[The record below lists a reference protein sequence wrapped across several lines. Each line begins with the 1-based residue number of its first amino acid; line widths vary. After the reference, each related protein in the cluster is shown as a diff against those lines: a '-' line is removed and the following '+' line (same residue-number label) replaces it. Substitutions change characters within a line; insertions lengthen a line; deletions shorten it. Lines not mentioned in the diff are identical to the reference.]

1 MIINNIEYEINKGK
15 RKNIYLQIKN
25 GKVIVK
31 VPYYVTNKQ
40 IEEIVYKKSN
50 WIQKSLEKYNQ
61 KNNELKK
68 YQEGEIYKI
77 FGKEYIL
84 KINYEETNQIKVDI
98 TDCNIIIN
106 LPFTYKMEPNLSNK
120 IEKIINKMYMQ
131 IIQKQLDYTMKK
143 VTNMV
148 GLAPKKYRVR
158 DMKSA
163 WGSCSSTKNIS
174 IALKLIEYSPKAF
187 EYVVLHEVCHLKH
200 MNHSKQ
206 FWQMVEGYMPDYKKY
221 KKELNSSKYDR

>member
-50 WIQKSLEKYNQ
+50 WIQKSLKKYNQ

-77 FGKEYIL
+77 LGKEYIL

-221 KKELNSSKYDR
+221 KKELNSSNYNR

>member
-40 IEEIVYKKSN
+40 EEIVYKKSN

-77 FGKEYIL
+77 LGKEYIL